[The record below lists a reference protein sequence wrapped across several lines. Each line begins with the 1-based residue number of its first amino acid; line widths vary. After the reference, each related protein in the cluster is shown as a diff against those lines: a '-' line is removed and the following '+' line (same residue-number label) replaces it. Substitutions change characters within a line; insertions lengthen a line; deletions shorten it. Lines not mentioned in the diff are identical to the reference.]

1 MVIAKKPLKNKLNN
15 KLVDNIINKGGSSAT
30 EIDHS
35 TNDYVKITLRL
46 PNKMIKIIDDHLK
59 DSISKKTRT
68 GWLREAAEEKITKD
82 VTKSNL

>member
-1 MVIAKKPLKNKLNN
+1 MVIAKKPLNNKPNN
-15 KLVDNIINKGGSSAT
+15 KLVDNIINKGGSSPT
-30 EIDHS
+30 EINNS
-35 TNDYVKITLRL
+35 ANDYVKITLRL

-68 GWLREAAEEKITKD
+68 GWLREAAEEKITRD